1 VLFHDYAVASWGW
14 TIMVSGKHK
23 SPTRSFKVYP
33 DLSLPDIRHI
43 LDSQVGVAD
52 YLQLGVEG
60 EPSPDHSYTGNGSSA
75 GGCPCR
81 QARPDPTIMLTLRT
95 LTCSSGFHVLRAF
108 TTNRALLTHGSKQ
121 RTMSLRH
128 LVLGP
133 LFC

>member
-1 VLFHDYAVASWGW
+1 VLFHDDAVASWGS

-60 EPSPDHSYTGNGSSA
+60 EPSPDHSYTGSGSSA

-81 QARPDPTIMLTLRT
+81 QARPDHYAYVADSDLLEWFPRSPGLYHKESAAESRQ
-95 LTCSSGFHVLRAF
+95 SAANHVIE
-108 TTNRALLTHGSKQ
+108 ALI
-121 RTMSLRH
+121 
-128 LVLGP
+128 LGP